1 MPNPSSGPIS
11 LNTINS
17 AFAYPATDKIDM
29 GLYPFALGAGAS
41 QGAKT
46 QMSGFYYTQAGA
58 VPATTANVGSGSSG
72 TAQQGISIALSNDG
86 LTLAVGGNTDNTN
99 IGAVWI
105 FTRSTAT
112 STTWTQQGSKLVGTG
127 GLGTPKQGT
136 SVALSANGNYLVVG
150 GSNDNSGIGAVWVWT
165 RSGTT
170 WTQQTKL
177 VPTGYT
183 GTPAFGTSV
192 AILPDCDL
200 LAVGSPNNNS
210 GQGGVWIFSRLIT
223 TWTQLAAIGP
233 GSGDISGNAGTS
245 VSLAK
250 WKNPSPTGSQWL
262 VAFGAPNFGT
272 LLNGKY
278 AGAAYIYVADPS
290 SPTSW
295 YADGAAINSGV
306 FGRLQGTGATGVR
319 GAGQGTSVAL
329 SANGNTLAVGGP
341 YDNTFLAG
349 SQGEGSVWMFSRT
362 YDGGSFPYTGVWSQQ
377 TKITPSQTGGL
388 NINANFGGAVVVSAD
403 GNVMA
408 TSGWA
413 ASPTGNSTDCL
424 GVMNVFTRSGST
436 WNFTSGIPSG
446 LLINGGTVTG
456 TQSRKGYSLSM
467 TGNGNSLAFG
477 APVDN
482 SNIGGFWVS
491 Q

>member
-1 MPNPSSGPIS
+1 MANPSSGVIS

-17 AFAYPATDKIDM
+17 AFGYGATEQIDM
-29 GLYPFALGAGAS
+29 GLYPIALGAGAS

-127 GLGTPKQGT
+127 GVGTPKQGT
-136 SVALSANGNYLVVG
+136 SVAISANGNYLVVG
-150 GSNDNSGIGAVWVWT
+150 GSNDNGGIGAVWVWT

-200 LAVGSPNNNS
+200 LAVGAPNNNS
-210 GQGGVWIFSRLIT
+210 GQGGVWMFSRSIT

-233 GSGDISGNAGTS
+233 GNGDISGNAGTS

-278 AGAAYIYVADPS
+278 AGAAYIYIAAPS

-306 FGRLQGTGATGVR
+306 FGRLQGTGATGLR
-319 GAGQGTSVAL
+319 GAAQGTSVSL

-341 YDNTFLAG
+341 YDQAYSAVSNVVTG
-349 SQGEGSVWMFSRT
+349 SIWVFSRT
-362 YDGGSFPYTGVWSQQ
+362 YDGASFPYTGVWSQQ
-377 TKITPSQTGGL
+377 ALIAPNNTGL
-388 NINANFGGAVVVSAD
+388 LNANANWGAAVALSAD
-403 GNVMA
+403 GNVLA
-408 TSGWA
+408 TSGY
-413 ASPTGNSTDCL
+413 ASGGGNYTDAI

-436 WNFTSGIPSG
+436 WASPSSAT
-446 LLINGGTVTG
+446 LINGGTGTG
-456 TQSRKGYSLSM
+456 AASWKGYSLSM

-477 APVDN
+477 APADN
-482 SNIGGFWVS
+482 SNIGGFWVA